1 MTYRIERFDNDLEAL
16 SLTAIVRDGVVDI
29 DWLHDHDDADSYSQ
43 RCLARVKTILDPDAA
58 SYPPQ
63 TAFLMMRL
71 YRRGDVS
78 VSGMSCAD
86 GYRDEAMRLA
96 KKAVIDMYDS
106 VYPDVAQAARAFVEE
121 SVDIVKRFAADDTLP
136 RLAVAAGKQLAADQ
150 FLSHMLD
157 EAKADLAKTGEV
169 EQRIGWFVNQ
179 GMALIPIGTPP
190 FEKYRYFR
198 AIGEVARRVNADAV
212 VYVADSYRL
221 SPNGERTGQ
230 EYLQVW
236 WVNPDGSCVSRGLAY
251 ARRKHPLVP
260 QEIIDFLP
268 DTTAVRLKVEENQ
281 LVGIFGEIGVPVD
294 GLKCA

>member
-1 MTYRIERFDNDLEAL
+1 
-16 SLTAIVRDGVVDI
+16 
-29 DWLHDHDDADSYSQ
+29 
-43 RCLARVKTILDPDAA
+43 
-58 SYPPQ
+58 
-63 TAFLMMRL
+63 
-71 YRRGDVS
+71 
-78 VSGMSCAD
+78 MSCAD

-268 DTTAVRLKVEENQ
+268 DTFPPDSRMKQNIIPAWGSYQ
-281 LVGIFGEIGVPVD
+281 PH
-294 GLKCA
+294 